1 MRAEIKREIKT
12 EIDAVVSP
20 LRRSLRMWNEM
31 MPNTID
37 LATDDDF
44 LDISDESTEETD
56 QYSENLNAVND
67 DEIPTT
73 SAVALVNL

>member
-1 MRAEIKREIKT
+1 
-12 EIDAVVSP
+12 
-20 LRRSLRMWNEM
+20 